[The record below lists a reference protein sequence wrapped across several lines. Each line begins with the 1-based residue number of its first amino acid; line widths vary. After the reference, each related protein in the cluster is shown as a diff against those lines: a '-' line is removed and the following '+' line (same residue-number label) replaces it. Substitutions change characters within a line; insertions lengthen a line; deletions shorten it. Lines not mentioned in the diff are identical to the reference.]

1 MSLERRDARAKETG
15 APRSRQR
22 ALLVP
27 TLVGTQFPGGP
38 SLQLRGESARRPVL
52 SRVRSWLCQPPSA
65 VRGESG
71 WPRRAPCPASPH
83 LRSRRAPGDSGSAG
97 SGCRLARR
105 AQRGAPRA
113 ARAHR
118 GLGGTSASYLMASSP
133 PDGIQR
139 RCPSP
144 PGRSAGPPWPAGS
157 GAARAGRLASL
168 TSLPSGRKSSGKY
181 RPAGRREPF
190 GRGHRGGAAKWIR
203 CQLGRPVGFWSLK
216 GTSWQPLAGGMET
229 HQPDREVPSPI

>member
-1 MSLERRDARAKETG
+1 MSRERRDARAKETG

-27 TLVGTQFPGGP
+27 TLFGTQLPGGP

-52 SRVRSWLCQPPSA
+52 SRVRTWLCRPPSA

-71 WPRRAPCPASPH
+71 WPRRAPRPASPH
-83 LRSRRAPGDSGSAG
+83 LRSRRAPGGSGSAG

-118 GLGGTSASYLMASSP
+118 GLGVTSASYLMASSP
-133 PDGIQR
+133 SR
-139 RCPSP
+139 MAS
-144 PGRSAGPPWPAGS
+144 S
-157 GAARAGRLASL
+157 GAARLRRVGRPARLGPRAPVLRELAGSPASH
-168 TSLPSGRKSSGKY
+168 PCRPGGRARVNIG
-181 RPAGRREPF
+181 RPAGAN
-190 GRGHRGGAAKWIR
+190 HSAAGTGEELQSGSAASSDARWVSG
-203 CQLGRPVGFWSLK
+203 LLK
-216 GTSWQPLAGGMET
+216 GPAGSLWQAAWR
-229 HQPDREVPSPI
+229 HQPDRAAPSPI